1 MSQAIEEA
9 LTALDPTGL
18 DESVEELLAA
28 AETEADRGR
37 QQARQ
42 FNGSDREPLRRA
54 VALLGGA
61 IVAAHA
67 NANPTQA
74 LSPDQ
79 LRQELLDATAVA
91 EQRRDYDP
99 ANHPLGPALHG
110 RLHQAFLE
118 LHRRNGRYQRLGEPS
133 ILAKLV
139 EGISAL
145 AGEIAS
151 AVDSAEGSVL

>member
-28 AETEADRGR
+28 AETEADRSR
-37 QQARQ
+37 QQVQQ

-54 VALLGGA
+54 IALLGGT
-61 IVAAHA
+61 IVAAYA

-74 LSPDQ
+74 LSADE
-79 LRQELLDATAVA
+79 LRQELLDAAAVA
-91 EQRRDYDP
+91 KQRRDYDP
-99 ANHPLGPALHG
+99 ANHPLGPVLHG
-110 RLHQAFLE
+110 KLHQAFLE

-133 ILAKLV
+133 VLAELV
-139 EGISAL
+139 EGIAAL

-151 AVDSAEGSVL
+151 AMDCGEGSVL